1 MNDSE
6 QYEFE
11 GGEKESGPIKP
22 INAPKAPKKPKHQDE
37 TTFPD
42 LPSIN
47 DEVGCTNG
55 WLKDPQEQRG
65 VSESQMKRSLNK
77 FEQVEQFFKIMI
89 DDNDKVLQASE
100 ARSRNFLK
108 N

>member
-1 MNDSE
+1 MAPQSKRRQKEFSSNSPAISPRKKRQSNSKERVNDSE

-55 WLKDPQEQRG
+55 WLKDP
-65 VSESQMKRSLNK
+65 
-77 FEQVEQFFKIMI
+77 
-89 DDNDKVLQASE
+89 
-100 ARSRNFLK
+100 
-108 N
+108 